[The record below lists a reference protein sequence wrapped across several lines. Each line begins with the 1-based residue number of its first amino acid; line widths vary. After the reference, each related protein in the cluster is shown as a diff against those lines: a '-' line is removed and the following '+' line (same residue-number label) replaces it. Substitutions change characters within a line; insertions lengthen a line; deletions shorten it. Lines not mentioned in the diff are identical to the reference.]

1 VFVCNIYIIYH
12 MHITLCTL
20 TDMMLLSVSSVSS
33 FCLLSPLFLFL
44 FAPLLSLSSYF
55 PPFPGFLFLRE
66 SQAQRDADGDGMINE
81 LEMTAYKGA
90 FIPGAP
96 GYHTCLNIVKSPLL
110 FFELLKMCDTIHPR
124 RPKESITHSQT
135 FSTVLFFFGIS

>member
-1 VFVCNIYIIYH
+1 

-33 FCLLSPLFLFL
+33 VPLPLCPTLVSLALLPSLPL
-44 FAPLLSLSSYF
+44 
-55 PPFPGFLFLRE
+55 PPSPGFLFFRE

-81 LEMTAYKGA
+81 SEMTAYKGA

-96 GYHTCLNIVKSPLL
+96 GYHTCLDIVKIPLL
-110 FFELLKMCDTIHPR
+110 FFELL
-124 RPKESITHSQT
+124 
-135 FSTVLFFFGIS
+135 